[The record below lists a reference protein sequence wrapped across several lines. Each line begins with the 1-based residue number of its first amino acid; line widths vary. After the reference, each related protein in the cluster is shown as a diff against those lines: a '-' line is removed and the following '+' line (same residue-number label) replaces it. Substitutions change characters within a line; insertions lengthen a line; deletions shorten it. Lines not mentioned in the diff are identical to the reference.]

1 MPDYGDLVRYIVE
14 KLVTR
19 PEGATVVAESNDRGM
34 TVVTIRVDPE
44 DIGRV
49 IGKRGATI
57 NSIRLLC
64 KAAAVKSGERVE
76 VDIQEE

>member
-19 PEGATVVAESNDRGM
+19 PEGASAVAESNARGITM
-34 TVVTIRVDPE
+34 VTIRVDPE
-44 DIGRV
+44 DIGRI

>member
-44 DIGRV
+44 DIGR
-49 IGKRGATI
+49 IITGAALA
-57 NSIRLLC
+57 RLRNCASLC
-64 KAAAVKSGERVE
+64 RTA
-76 VDIQEE
+76 